1 MLPHFHRKIFV
12 KASEAFEKE
21 EKKRQNEVI
30 KHKKIKGAEAKAFYE
45 RDVNIMSKLTRGE
58 IFKVP
63 LTQCGK
69 TRNSL

>member
-45 RDVNIMSKLTRGE
+45 RDDNIMSKSTWHSLE
-58 IFKVP
+58 
-63 LTQCGK
+63 
-69 TRNSL
+69 NS

>member
-30 KHKKIKGAEAKAFYE
+30 KHEKIKGAEAKAFYE
-45 RDVNIMSKLTRGE
+45 RDVNIMSKSTRGE
-58 IFKVP
+58 IFKVTRP
-63 LTQCGK
+63 QCGK
-69 TRNSL
+69 MRNSL